1 MEQISVGRRNCQA
14 HDWAEI
20 DSHNAMLV
28 QWATAVTKCSV
39 LVLIYQVASAGSRE
53 MATVVLIAVA
63 LIAVE
68 CLIFR
73 PSVIFQCEQPSL
85 YWTLSLTPQSNCIS
99 ETKNPLAAG
108 IINMVTDFVVV
119 VLPCRQYGSS
129 SFLYS
134 SRSSLRC
141 SSGLASSSTMLVPY
155 GITIYTKSRS
165 VGIRLGQ
172 HFQPG

>member
-73 PSVIFQCEQPSL
+73 PSVIFQCE
-85 YWTLSLTPQSNCIS
+85 YVLTTIMHGEFFTIS
-99 ETKNPLAAG
+99 AGNPLCTG
-108 IINMVTDFVVV
+108 
-119 VLPCRQYGSS
+119 
-129 SFLYS
+129 LY
-134 SRSSLRC
+134 L
-141 SSGLASSSTMLVPY
+141 
-155 GITIYTKSRS
+155 
-165 VGIRLGQ
+165 
-172 HFQPG
+172 